1 MHTTSSTGNIG
12 FLIQHLAATLVQQN
26 DQMLQEQLGI
36 GFSQF
41 KLLMVLQRKP
51 HIQQKQ
57 IADILGQTEASISR
71 QVKLLHDK
79 DLLQTTVS
87 PQNRREH
94 ITTLTP
100 KGLRY
105 TEEAVRILNYFHR
118 PMFEQLSEKQ
128 QQQLTEGLMIMHGN
142 ICPANTNSA
151 CREFLKNS

>member
-105 TEEAVRILNYFHR
+105 TEEAVRILNNFHQ
-118 PMFEQLSEKQ
+118 PMFEQLSDKQ
-128 QQQLTEGLMIMHGN
+128 QQQLVDSLMIMHSN
-142 ICPANTNSA
+142 ICPPNANSA
-151 CREFLKNS
+151 CREFLKTE